1 MAGKRMLRIFIH
13 SANDLPAGDK
23 SGLSDPYV
31 NVVIKEKDGKES
43 KLKTKTI
50 KKTLDPEWDEKFEV
64 LCPSGLDSIL
74 FSVVDNDVLG
84 KDEELGWVKLEQRKA
99 NLSRWPTTTD
109 LKLRQGTLRVTLA
122 LASTDDWIW
131 KPYVGTLKLTI
142 VEASGLRDTNLVTRQ
157 NPIVYAKYKDVEL
170 KTSVC
175 KGGHKTPKW
184 NETLEFKID
193 NPPGDTE
200 EIQVVIKDKETLK
213 EDFLGEVI
221 LPLPLLI
228 TNKKRWWRV
237 FQNMKK
243 NQVEGQ
249 LHLIASFEGK
259 GGYPTKKEDNSNS
272 RHGIIKAEYGVPRDR
287 MINVTSVLS
296 HERLIQKGKLILP
309 RNLDLDFAF
318 GCDPHP
324 TIPTAERKEE
334 IDNNPK
340 RIEHV
345 LTEDYEIKNLKAEN
359 IISGISKA
367 LKEHSNG
374 GSEDSGMLWIIAIV
388 ILAIYLKLFYI

>member
-1 MAGKRMLRIFIH
+1 MLRIFIH

-31 NVVIKEKDGKES
+31 NVVIKEKDGNES
-43 KLKTKTI
+43 KLTTKTI

-64 LCPSGLDSIL
+64 LCPSGLDSIS

-84 KDEELGWVKLEQRKA
+84 KDEELGWVKLEQKNA
-99 NLSRWPTTTD
+99 NLSRWPITTD
-109 LKLRQGTLRVTLA
+109 LKLRQGTLKVTLA
-122 LASTDDWIW
+122 LASADDWIW

-142 VEASGLRDTNLVTRQ
+142 VEASGLHDTNLVTRQ

-200 EIQVVIKDKETLK
+200 EIRLVIKDKETLK

-237 FQNMKK
+237 FQNTAKDK
-243 NQVEGQ
+243 AEGQ
-249 LHLIASFEGK
+249 LHLIASFEGR
-259 GGYPTKKEDNSNS
+259 GGYPAQKEENKNL
-272 RHGIIKAEYGVPRDR
+272 RHGIIKAEYGVQRDR
-287 MINVTSVLS
+287 MINVTPVLS
-296 HERLIQKGKLILP
+296 HERLIQKGKLVLP

-324 TIPTAERKEE
+324 GSQKELVIKYWNKEKKEDKLTIPTAERKEE

-345 LTEDYEIKNLKAEN
+345 LTEDYEIKNLE
-359 IISGISKA
+359 G
-367 LKEHSNG
+367 
-374 GSEDSGMLWIIAIV
+374 
-388 ILAIYLKLFYI
+388 